1 MKLYNRIKEI
11 WDWIQKIKEYKKLEN
26 TTHMRDEVLRECF
39 RVLDRTED
47 FFRQDLSFSSSATKN
62 IALKE
67 LNFRKSKFSLVEIMR
82 HIHENISLLNEHNIV
97 NVLIMLTDIS
107 LYGLYNIIHNESSG
121 DFFVQLNE
129 CIILDAMRIK
139 PDHIIDVPAE
149 LKEIS
154 EKAEMNIDVFEAPV
168 IWAIAMLN
176 YKTHVY
182 RTAISF
188 FKRFLIM
195 SEGDES
201 SEVRKKRIHAQI
213 YIGYCN
219 EKENSLEGFIE
230 AIRIFEELLL
240 QIEKEQE
247 FEELVTELH
256 HGLGH
261 FYNEKAIFGR
271 SDTESEDLTKARNHM
286 RMALEKKFDYYS
298 CYGSLFHEY
307 GDYESAERIFKDAMN
322 EKSILNN
329 EELVKE
335 MNFYIGQTGSALTN
349 SKNDQF
355 RVAEDNFNA
364 FEEYCE
370 RTFNYDGIVHARIF
384 KIRANLR
391 QVQFAKNNKSSE
403 RKKCKEQL
411 SKWYKELTEYTLSS
425 YASAAIK
432 EEYWKTIYILRTFQS
447 FYADDSFV
455 WHIEDIQYNLHQF
468 IAHMPSYACE
478 LDLFADMLKKED
490 ATILSNLYCIQLGR
504 LLIWCVSSCELKNMI
519 EEQDICFAEKLCD
532 IENVRAYP
540 INDRERAHRCIQKNG
555 KPDLVVLIPPSK
567 KDCDFEQEVSSIM
580 SIVNES
586 YFVFTQ
592 ETSDFYTNEW
602 LKNITSG
609 KKQNI
614 HCVETVN
621 ELLKFA
627 YCFRA
632 LEILRKELLQPIP
645 LFSLAPTHFSSS
657 YDFQLGED
665 IPIQLNY
672 LERRIDGETQRKI
685 RAKLRYVDTKYS
697 SNLLG
702 RHNVTAAIN
711 AMSSLC
717 CKDEGFFAACFPHPQ
732 EDIVKEDNYI
742 SYFVLDQ
749 NYFLAKMFPHK
760 IKNGEIYTIKA
771 LHSYKDLFWQLYDL
785 INVCESECDNETKD
799 ECIAHYE
806 TMLTDDN
813 DISIICRKLLNM
825 IFSEPTTMLEYPY
838 KCILRKIEGNGTERD
853 YIYMILLPNGYQERD
868 ECKNKSEEK
877 KEDMG
882 MKQSVFVTY
891 AWEPQNAEFQKYQKE
906 VMDFTNKLRDSGY
919 DATFDLASEKNNWT
933 QIMIDGLQKDKI
945 IVLLSPEYKKKADKT
960 IGTGVAIE
968 RNAIVERLKK
978 VDGSVIFAK
987 LPSLKDE
994 TIETV
999 LPVIFAGENVID
1011 LAKSDNCV
1019 TDGYNRLYSRL
1030 EGEEIVDLHPI
1041 GTKKKKI
1048 KKL

>member
-1 MKLYNRIKEI
+1 MKLYNKIKEI
-11 WDWIQKIKEYKKLEN
+11 WDWIQKIKELKKLDN
-26 TTHMRDEVLRECF
+26 ATHMRDKLLEECF
-39 RVLDRTED
+39 RVSNKPED
-47 FFRQDLSFSSSATKN
+47 FFKQNFSFPSSATMN
-62 IALKE
+62 ITLKE
-67 LNFRKSKFSLVEIMR
+67 LNFKKSKFSLIEMIR
-82 HIHENISLLNEHNIV
+82 HILEDISLLNENNII
-97 NVLIMLTDIS
+97 NVLTMLTDVS
-107 LYGLYNIIHNESSG
+107 LYGLYNITHKESSG
-121 DFFVQLNE
+121 GFFVQLNE
-129 CIILDAMRIK
+129 CIILDAMKIK
-139 PDHIIDVPAE
+139 PDHIINVPAE

-154 EKAEMNIDVFEAPV
+154 EKAEMNINVLEAPV

-195 SEGDES
+195 SEEDES
-201 SEVRKKRIHAQI
+201 LEARKKRIHAQI

-219 EKENSLEGFIE
+219 EKENNLDGFNE
-230 AIRIFEELLL
+230 AIRIFEELLS
-240 QIEKEQE
+240 QIEKQQE

-261 FYNEKAIFGR
+261 FYNEKAIFGK
-271 SDTESEDLTKARNHM
+271 SDTGSEDLTKARNHM
-286 RMALEKKFDYYS
+286 RIALEKKFDYYS

-307 GDYESAERIFKDAMN
+307 GDYENAERIFKDAMEEDN
-322 EKSILNN
+322 ILNN

-335 MNFYIGQTGSALTN
+335 MNFYIGQTGSALMN

-364 FEEYCE
+364 FEEYCQ
-370 RTFNYDGIVHARIF
+370 RTFNFDGIVHARIF

-391 QVQFAKNNKSSE
+391 QVQFGKNNNTFE
-403 RKKCKEQL
+403 RKKKKEQL
-411 SKWYKELTEYTLSS
+411 CKWYKELTEYTLSS

-455 WHIEDIQYNLHQF
+455 WHIEDVQYNLHKF

-478 LDLFADMLKKED
+478 LDLSADMLKKED
-490 ATILSNLYCIQLGR
+490 TTILSNLYCIQLGR
-504 LLIWCVSSCELKNMI
+504 LWIWCVSGCELKNMI
-519 EEQDICFAEKLCD
+519 EEQDICFVERLCD
-532 IENVRAYP
+532 KENVRVYP
-540 INDRERAHRCIQKNG
+540 VQDKERAHRCIQKNG
-555 KPDLVVLIPPSK
+555 KPDLVVLLPPSK
-567 KDCDFEQEVSSIM
+567 KDYDFEREVSSITN
-580 SIVNES
+580 IVNES

-592 ETSDFYTNEW
+592 ETSEFYTNEW
-602 LKNITSG
+602 LKDITSG
-609 KKQNI
+609 KKQI
-614 HCVETVN
+614 LHCVETVN

-645 LFSLAPTHFSSS
+645 LFTLAPTHFSSS
-657 YDFQLGED
+657 YNFQLGED

-672 LERRIDGETQRKI
+672 LERHIDGETQRRI
-685 RAKLRYVDTKYS
+685 RVKLGYVDTKYS

-702 RHNVTAAIN
+702 RHNVTAAVK

-749 NYFLAKMFPHK
+749 DYFLTKMFPHK

-771 LHSYKDLFWQLYDL
+771 LHSYKDLFWKLYDL
-785 INVCESECDNETKD
+785 VSVCESECDNETKD

-813 DISIICRKLLNM
+813 DISIICRNLLNM
-825 IFSEPTTMLEYPY
+825 IFSETAMKLEYPY
-838 KCILRKIEGNGTERD
+838 KCILRKIEGNGIERD

-868 ECKNKSEEK
+868 EFQNNSKEK
-877 KEDMG
+877 MEDMG

-906 VMDFTNKLRDSGY
+906 VLEFTNELRDYGY
-919 DATFDLASEKNNWT
+919 DATFDLASEKHNWT

-994 TIETV
+994 SVEAV

-1011 LAKSDNCV
+1011 LSKSDGCV

-1030 EGEEIVDLHPI
+1030 AGEEIVDLHPI
-1041 GTKKKKI
+1041 GTTKKKV